1 MVASLFNGNLL
12 TSGSLRFLSDVDIQH
27 VCKIQTCAESHYT
40 LNYTKVYY
48 TYYMY
53 IYIYMYII
61 YSIYLLV
68 ARVYLDSGSNL
79 DAILFQIL

>member
-12 TSGSLRFLSDVDIQH
+12 TSGSLGFLSDVDIQH

-40 LNYTKVYY
+40 LNCTKVYY
-48 TYYMY
+48 TY
-53 IYIYMYII
+53 YMYII

-79 DAILFQIL
+79 DAILSQIL